1 MTESEVVEIIN
12 YLRKYKTETNK
23 IEAKTASVDFPK
35 KCYDTFSS
43 FSNKYGGIILFGINE
58 EKGFEIEGVY
68 DLNDLQKKVTALC
81 SDSMAPAIRPDI
93 LPLKYE
99 GKNILAVKV
108 DELMQNKK
116 PCYYI
121 PKGLNKG
128 SYTRVGDRDEVMT
141 DYEIYALQ
149 SYNDHIF
156 EDTRPVRRA
165 SIGDLNEEELT
176 KYVNKIKETKPNFA
190 KNDFDKC
197 LKLCG
202 ITDTNE
208 EMIYPTLA
216 GVMLFGEY
224 PQTYYPQLFVA
235 CVVVPGIELGDTGSM
250 GERFIDNKR
259 IEGTIEEMI
268 AGTMNFLTR
277 NMKTSVIID
286 SNGQRTNR
294 TEYPLEALR
303 EAIANALIHRDYSTQ
318 TENAYVSVYMY
329 NDRIEIINPGTLYGT
344 NKLEKLGTATTME
357 ARNPTIVR
365 ILEEKGD
372 VIENRHS
379 GIPTMKREMKKFGL
393 PEPEF
398 YEERDSFKVVFR
410 NRNVVHHGQQKSLKS
425 GQQSGQQKP
434 LINDYKVMLL
444 KYCVIPRN
452 AKEISEYLNIK
463 SRQYISTN
471 IIKPLINEGKL
482 EYTNKNSVNA
492 RNQKYVSVMNEKI
505 INQENKNN

>member
-1 MTESEVVEIIN
+1 MTEAEIVETIE
-12 YLRKYKTETNK
+12 YLKKYKTETNK
-23 IEAKTASVDFPK
+23 IEVKTASIDFPK

-58 EKGFEIEGVY
+58 KNDFEVEGVY
-68 DLNDLQKKVTALC
+68 DLNDLQKKITSLC
-81 SDSMAPAIRPDI
+81 SDSMFPTIRPDI
-93 LPLKYE
+93 IPLKYE
-99 GKNILAVKV
+99 GKDVLAVKI

-128 SYTRVGDRDEVMT
+128 SYTRVGDSDEVMT

-156 EDTRPVRRA
+156 EDTRPTRRA
-165 SIGDLNEEELT
+165 SIDDLDKEELT
-176 KYVNKIKETKPNFA
+176 KYVNKLKEAKPNFA

-197 LKLCG
+197 LKLCS
-202 ITDTNE
+202 ITDTSE
-208 EMIYPTLA
+208 ENIYPTLA
-216 GVMLFGEY
+216 GTMIFGEY
-224 PQTYYPQLFVA
+224 PQTYYPQLFIA
-235 CVVVPGIELGDTGSM
+235 CVVVPGIELGDTGAM

-268 AGTMNFLTR
+268 AGAMNFLTR

-286 SNGQRTNR
+286 SNGQRINR

-329 NDRIEIINPGTLYGT
+329 NDRIEIINPGILYGT

-365 ILEEKGD
+365 ILEEKD
-372 VIENRHS
+372 N
-379 GIPTMKREMKKFGL
+379 
-393 PEPEF
+393 
-398 YEERDSFKVVFR
+398 
-410 NRNVVHHGQQKSLKS
+410 
-425 GQQSGQQKP
+425 
-434 LINDYKVMLL
+434 
-444 KYCVIPRN
+444 
-452 AKEISEYLNIK
+452 
-463 SRQYISTN
+463 YI
-471 IIKPLINEGKL
+471 
-482 EYTNKNSVNA
+482 
-492 RNQKYVSVMNEKI
+492 
-505 INQENKNN
+505 